1 MFSVLKNHIKL
12 IIAAIAVIII
22 LLNITVAMIFNGV
35 ILLNNPSAEKYPVRG
50 VDVSSY
56 QGKIDWQVLAA
67 QDIQFAYIKATE
79 GSAYVDTKFAYNW
92 ENASASDLYI
102 GAYHFFSYDSEGKT
116 QAENF
121 IANVPVRQN
130 SLPPVVDVEF
140 YGDKEKNPPA
150 KEEVTREL
158 QAMLD
163 ILEEH
168 YGKRPIIYATNKS
181 YQMYI
186 ERDFDNYDIWIRD
199 VIFKP
204 SSDYWTFWQFTNR
217 MKLDGYDGKEKFI
230 DMNVFR
236 GTFDEFEKYVK

>member
-1 MFSVLKNHIKL
+1 
-12 IIAAIAVIII
+12 
-22 LLNITVAMIFNGV
+22 MIFNGV

>member
-22 LLNITVAMIFNGV
+22 LLTVTVALILNGV

-56 QGKIDWQVLAA
+56 QGEIDWQVLEK
-67 QDIQFAYIKATE
+67 QNIQFAYIKATE
-79 GSAYVDTKFAYNW
+79 GSAYVDSNFACNW

-102 GAYHFFSYDSEGKT
+102 GAYHFFSYDSSGKT

-121 IANVPVRQN
+121 IANVPMLQN
-130 SLPPVVDVEF
+130 SLPPAVDVEF

-150 KEEVTREL
+150 KKDVIRQL
-158 QAMLD
+158 QTMLD
-163 ILEEH
+163 ILEEY
-168 YGKRPIIYATNKS
+168 YGKHPIIYATNKS

-186 ERDFDNYDIWIRD
+186 EGEFDDYDIWIRN
-199 VIFKP
+199 VVFKP
-204 SSDYWTFWQFTNR
+204 DGDYWTFWQFTNR
-217 MKLDGYDGKEKFI
+217 MKLDGYNGKEKFI
-230 DMNVFR
+230 DMNVFH
-236 GTFDEFEKYVK
+236 GTLDDFAEYVK